1 VARLAEWTGFRDG
14 ERWRVFIS
22 HTAELRKFP
31 EGGSYVAEVERAVTA
46 AGHVI
51 VDMAD
56 FPAADQPIAQACID
70 RVRSCEVYVGVLG
83 ARYGTPVRDRPEV
96 CYTELEFD
104 TATAAGLDRLVFL
117 LDMEADQTGIPVSAL
132 VDREFGAR
140 QDAFR
145 RRVGD
150 SGLLT
155 QSFGNPA
162 TLGRLVERSLRDLAQ
177 TRRRIGSGIE
187 RERVPAEQQPSRES
201 KFVNPPPV
209 VAPTW
214 FQGRQ
219 PETARLAG
227 YVADPGIRMVTVM
240 GRGGIGKTALVCR
253 LLKGLE
259 NGRVPDLEEGRA
271 TTRLG
276 GIVYLSGN
284 GRHQVKYPVF
294 VTDLLRLLPP
304 HEADRL
310 QGISRDPRHDPAELM
325 LAVLEAFPA
334 GAPVVV
340 LLDNLELAM
349 NVERE
354 TLSEPALHQAL
365 AALLSAPAHA
375 ITVIITTR
383 VTPTALLAIEPARQR
398 QLRLE
403 EGLGSPD
410 AETVLRALDD
420 DGRLGLRD
428 APGEL
433 LDGLR
438 RHTRGFPRALEAVKA
453 ILDGDH
459 TLTPSDVLNRTRHL
473 SEDHVVQVLVGEAYE
488 LLDPSAQQVMQA
500 LSVYPAPVSAVGA
513 DFLLRSVNP
522 TIDAATILAR
532 LLRRQ
537 LVRFQDSAYYLHP
550 VDRDYARSQLPAGGG
565 PDDVAA
571 SFTLASLQA
580 RAADYYRQI
589 RTPRGTWR
597 SLDDVRP
604 QLAEFQLRCD
614 NGDYDTAAT
623 VLNDIDLGYLRV
635 WGHTRTLVDLYERL
649 QGHLTDPKLK
659 ARHLGGLGYCYHQL
673 GDYRRAIE
681 LYTRALDIDRE
692 VGNRSSEAGHLGDLG
707 LSYYRLGDY
716 QRAIKLHTQALD
728 IDREVGNRAGES
740 RHLSNM
746 GVPYQHLGD
755 YRRSIDLLTQALDMH
770 RKVRSRGGEANALG
784 NLALAYQCL
793 GDYQRAIE
801 LHTQALDIHRDI
813 GHRGGQG
820 IGLNNLGSY
829 YHELG
834 DYRRAIELHTQAL
847 DIDRDVGDPMSEA
860 CTLADLG
867 HAWLAA
873 GEARRAETL
882 LGQAVRI
889 ADASNSLQPMAAA
902 RTLLAQVQLQLGNP
916 AAALA
921 TTVAGLELSYPREAP
936 ALELLRG
943 LSLLDLERAGEAAL
957 AFNNS
962 VAAADSLLALAGESI
977 AGLKARALALSGLT
991 VATGD
996 PALAAEAHNA
1006 FIRFDAAVSAAGVI
1020 ADSYR
1025 LLEMIASHDPS
1036 NVLAGVRTIQNRD

>member
-1 VARLAEWTGFRDG
+1 
-14 ERWRVFIS
+14 
-22 HTAELRKFP
+22 
-31 EGGSYVAEVERAVTA
+31 
-46 AGHVI
+46 
-51 VDMAD
+51 
-56 FPAADQPIAQACID
+56 
-70 RVRSCEVYVGVLG
+70 
-83 ARYGTPVRDRPEV
+83 
-96 CYTELEFD
+96 
-104 TATAAGLDRLVFL
+104 
-117 LDMEADQTGIPVSAL
+117 
-132 VDREFGAR
+132 
-140 QDAFR
+140 
-145 RRVGD
+145 
-150 SGLLT
+150 
-155 QSFGNPA
+155 
-162 TLGRLVERSLRDLAQ
+162 
-177 TRRRIGSGIE
+177 
-187 RERVPAEQQPSRES
+187 
-201 KFVNPPPV
+201 
-209 VAPTW
+209 
-214 FQGRQ
+214 
-219 PETARLAG
+219 
-227 YVADPGIRMVTVM
+227 
-240 GRGGIGKTALVCR
+240 
-253 LLKGLE
+253 
-259 NGRVPDLEEGRA
+259 
-271 TTRLG
+271 
-276 GIVYLSGN
+276 
-284 GRHQVKYPVF
+284 
-294 VTDLLRLLPP
+294 
-304 HEADRL
+304 
-310 QGISRDPRHDPAELM
+310 
-325 LAVLEAFPA
+325 
-334 GAPVVV
+334 
-340 LLDNLELAM
+340 
-349 NVERE
+349 
-354 TLSEPALHQAL
+354 
-365 AALLSAPAHA
+365 LLSAPAHA

-673 GDYRRAIE
+673 GDYR
-681 LYTRALDIDRE
+681 
-692 VGNRSSEAGHLGDLG
+692 
-707 LSYYRLGDY
+707 
-716 QRAIKLHTQALD
+716 RAIKLHTQALD